1 MLRRR
6 NDKMTSKIPT
16 IIDPKKLEKIANFFS
31 STLKQDYP
39 IYFKFDLKY
48 LKLLQS
54 KMNHNIIEEK
64 LDIAFTDLFFKI
76 ESMHDLKSKSN
87 VMSFLNNREFFEISY
102 LNFEWNLLDIDEI
115 ISNKEIQ
122 KRNKLLKV
130 ETPTFNFE

>member
-1 MLRRR
+1 
-6 NDKMTSKIPT
+6 MTSKIPT

>member
-1 MLRRR
+1 MLRQR
-6 NDKMTSKIPT
+6 NDKITSKIPT

-39 IYFKFDLKY
+39 RYFKFDLKY

-102 LNFEWNLLDIDEI
+102 LDFEWNLLDIEEI

>member
-1 MLRRR
+1 MRQR
-6 NDKMTSKIPT
+6 NDKITSKIPT

-39 IYFKFDLKY
+39 RYFKFDLKY

-102 LNFEWNLLDIDEI
+102 LDFEWNLLDIEEI